1 MKLFPWSF
9 VMSTIRTPRQQTI
22 LDFVAKHPMA
32 TRDQIQRAVAEHF
45 SKSSKVTLLRD
56 ISALLC
62 DGLLEREG
70 VTKGSLYRLTDA
82 AQLLSSVD
90 VNQYFS
96 KPMDERLLRR
106 TVFDFEIFPLLK
118 GLLNEKEKESFALL
132 NETFRKKR
140 DDLTPGLIKKELE
153 RITIELAWKSS
164 SIEGNTYTLLETE
177 RLLKMN
183 IATQRRSR
191 EETLMVLNHKN
202 ALNFILEKPSYF
214 RKITPRKIIEIHQ
227 LLSDGLD
234 IPNGVR
240 TRIVSINGTNYRP
253 LENSSKIEEA
263 LTKLCEVLNR
273 TKNTLERALIAT
285 LMISYIQP
293 FEDANKRTG
302 RMLGNAILLSDDY
315 CPMSYRSVDEVE
327 YMKSVL
333 LFYEQQNATYF
344 KELFLTQFTEA
355 VERHFG

>member
-118 GLLNEKEKESFALL
+118 GLLNEKEKESFSLL
-132 NETFRKKR
+132 NETRSEER
-140 DDLTPGLIKKELE
+140 RVGKEC
-153 RITIELAWKSS
+153 
-164 SIEGNTYTLLETE
+164 
-177 RLLKMN
+177 
-183 IATQRRSR
+183 RSR
-191 EETLMVLNHKN
+191 WSPYH
-202 ALNFILEKPSYF
+202 
-214 RKITPRKIIEIHQ
+214 
-227 LLSDGLD
+227 
-234 IPNGVR
+234 
-240 TRIVSINGTNYRP
+240 
-253 LENSSKIEEA
+253 
-263 LTKLCEVLNR
+263 
-273 TKNTLERALIAT
+273 
-285 LMISYIQP
+285 
-293 FEDANKRTG
+293 
-302 RMLGNAILLSDDY
+302 
-315 CPMSYRSVDEVE
+315 
-327 YMKSVL
+327 
-333 LFYEQQNATYF
+333 
-344 KELFLTQFTEA
+344 
-355 VERHFG
+355 